1 MVGSKFGRLARP
13 LLFSSALIAPVL
25 LMLALPEALFSKS
38 LDPKAAKAQVPA
50 VAART
55 SHRLVM
61 SINSD
66 DPTTMRAVVSTALN
80 LPRYY
85 QTINEDVTIE
95 IVAYNVGLHMFR
107 LETSP
112 IKDLIRGL
120 KAMYPGNIR
129 FVVCELTKAG
139 MERSEGRPITL
150 IDDVDILPSGPARVI
165 ELQEAGWSYLRN

>member
-1 MVGSKFGRLARP
+1 MLRSKLGRLTKP
-13 LLFSSALIAPVL
+13 LLFSSALMAPMIV
-25 LMLALPEALFSKS
+25 MLALPEALFSKS
-38 LDPKAAKAQVPA
+38 LNPKASKTQTPEAA
-50 VAART
+50 VRK

-61 SINSD
+61 SINTD

-95 IVAYNVGLHMFR
+95 IVAYNAGLHMFR
-107 LETSP
+107 LDTSP
-112 IKDLIRGL
+112 IKDLL
-120 KAMYPGNIR
+120 KTLVTINPGVIR

-139 MERSEGRPITL
+139 MERSEGRPMSL
-150 IDDVDILPSGPARVI
+150 IEGVDLMPSGPARVI